1 MLKPLIE
8 LIVAGA
14 LWGFAFTATMWTL
27 EGLDAPGILIYRFL
41 GAAFFGLVPLFLFAR
56 TREGLWQKIKDE
68 GRIAWIP
75 GLMLFATLA
84 LQTFG
89 LLWTTATK
97 SAFITT
103 MYVIIVP
110 VVSHFTGQDRTRP
123 RHALWVFLALV
134 GLALFQDLHWEN
146 WTFGDTLTVGA
157 AFAAMG
163 HILVL
168 AKFAPKSKSPYI
180 LNLWQLFWTGAL
192 AIFLLPLGPRMDIT
206 ALNPLGL
213 FGMITLIFGSGLL
226 AFYLQIRAQE
236 KLPPNLV
243 SLIFLLESPFSA
255 LFAFILL
262 GERFSGM
269 QWAGGILILA
279 ACAAAVI
286 SRDPIKA
293 EHQTPFQAKND

>member
-8 LIVAGA
+8 LTVAGA

-27 EGLDAPGILIYRFL
+27 AGLDAPGILIYRFL

-75 GLMLFATLA
+75 GIMLFATLA

-110 VVSHFTGQDRTRP
+110 IVSHFTRQDRTRP

-146 WTFGDTLTVGA
+146 WNFGDTLTVGA
-157 AFAAMG
+157 AFAAMA

-168 AKFAPKSKSPYI
+168 AKYAPLSKSPYI

-192 AIFLLPLGPRMDIT
+192 AIFLIPLGPRMDLG
-206 ALNPLGL
+206 ALNSLGI
-213 FGMITLIFGSGLL
+213 FGMVTLIFGSGLL

-255 LFAFILL
+255 LFAFLLL

-269 QWAGGILILA
+269 QWAGGFLILA

-286 SRDPIKA
+286 SRESIKP
-293 EHQTPFQAKND
+293 EHATPFVAKAD

>member
-14 LWGFAFTATMWTL
+14 LWGFAFTATVWTL
-27 EGLDAPGILIYRFL
+27 EGLDAPALLFYRFV
-41 GAAFFGLVPLFLFAR
+41 GAALFGLLPLFLFAR
-56 TREGLWQKIKDE
+56 TRTGLWQKIKDE

-75 GLMLFATLA
+75 GIMLFATLA

-110 VVSHFTGQDRTRP
+110 IVSHFTGQDRSRP
-123 RHALWVFLALV
+123 RHVLWVLLAIL

-146 WTFGDTLTVGA
+146 WNFGDTLTVGA

-168 AKFAPKSKSPYI
+168 AKFAPASKSPYI

-192 AIFLLPLGPRMDIT
+192 AVFLLPLGPRMDLG
-206 ALNPLGL
+206 ALDTRGL
-213 FGMITLIFGSGLL
+213 WGMLTLIFGSGLL

-255 LFAFILL
+255 FFAFILL

-269 QWAGGILILA
+269 QWAGGALILIS
-279 ACAAAVI
+279 CAAAVI
-286 SRDPIKA
+286 SRDPIKN
-293 EHQTPFQAKND
+293 EHATPFVPKPD